1 MRMPARR
8 LGMGMGM
15 GMMTMVITKITITTI
30 ITTIITTMCMGTRIT
45 ITAIA
50 IPRRTRPRMTSGDP
64 ERDEGLALLRLLA
77 WMSPS
82 FPTGAFSYSHGLEM
96 AVEDGS
102 VRDAT
107 TLRAYVTSVLDHGA
121 GHVDAAFLALALRA
135 WAAEDVVALLNVAER
150 AAAMRGSAELA
161 LESSA
166 QGQAFLTTARAAWPH
181 RAIDTGAR
189 ALAAAALPVAHPIAV
204 AIVGAAWKIAP
215 TALVPAFLHALAAN
229 LVSAG
234 VRLVPLGQTDGQRC
248 LAALEPTI
256 RAAAA
261 RARAIARAEDILG
274 SAPAI
279 ELLSIRHET
288 QYTRLFRS

>member
-1 MRMPARR
+1 
-8 LGMGMGM
+8 
-15 GMMTMVITKITITTI
+15 
-30 ITTIITTMCMGTRIT
+30 
-45 ITAIA
+45 
-50 IPRRTRPRMTSGDP
+50 MTSSDLEG
-64 ERDEGLALLRLLA
+64 DEGLALLRLLA

-102 VRDAT
+102 VRDAA

-121 GHVDAAFLALALRA
+121 GHVDAAFLALALQV
-135 WAAEDVVALLNVAER
+135 WAAEDVAALLAVAER

-161 LESSA
+161 LESTA

-181 RAIDTGAR
+181 RAIDAGAR

-204 AIVGAAWKIAP
+204 AIVGAAWRIAP
-215 TALVPAFLHALAAN
+215 TALLPAFLHALAAN

-248 LAALEPTI
+248 LAALEQTI
-256 RAAAA
+256 RAAAT
-261 RARAIARAEDILG
+261 RASAIERAEDILG
-274 SAPAI
+274 AAPAI
-279 ELLSIRHET
+279 DLLSIRHET